1 MLEIVFLNGHR
12 YKEEN
17 EENQILYIDERE
29 RERERILDSFLFF
42 ISYLGQF

>member
-29 RERERILDSFLFF
+29 REKGYLIVFF
-42 ISYLGQF
+42 SL

>member
-17 EENQILYIDERE
+17 EENQILYLDERE
-29 RERERILDSFLFF
+29 RKDT
-42 ISYLGQF
+42 